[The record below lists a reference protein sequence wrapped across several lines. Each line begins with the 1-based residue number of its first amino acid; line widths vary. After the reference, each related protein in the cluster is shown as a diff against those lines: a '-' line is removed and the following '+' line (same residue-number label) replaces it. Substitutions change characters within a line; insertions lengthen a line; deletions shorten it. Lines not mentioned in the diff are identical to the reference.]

1 MLRKSKLLS
10 NELKDMGKG
19 KITLEKRLQDYF
31 LVQEK
36 KLLTISKTK
45 YLQQKGHKKIHIK
58 NICFPVQTID

>member
-1 MLRKSKLLS
+1 M
-10 NELKDMGKG
+10 DMGKG

-58 NICFPVQTID
+58 NICFPI

>member
-1 MLRKSKLLS
+1 MLS

-19 KITLEKRLQDYF
+19 KITPEKRLQDYF

-45 YLQQKGHKKIHIK
+45 YLQQKVHKKNHIK
-58 NICFPVQTID
+58 NICFPI